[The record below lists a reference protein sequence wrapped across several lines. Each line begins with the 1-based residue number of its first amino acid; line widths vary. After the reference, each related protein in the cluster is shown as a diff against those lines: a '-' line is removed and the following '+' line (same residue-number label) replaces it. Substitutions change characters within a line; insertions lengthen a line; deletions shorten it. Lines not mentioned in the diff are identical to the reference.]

1 MSGRSVRRGSMLVSA
16 AVAGVVALSGCST
29 DETAAPTSAP
39 QVDEETTTITTT
51 TTVEDGSESADTPNP
66 DVDDNDTDGGSS
78 APTQEEAFEEAVADL
93 NSMEGGNGSGWTV
106 TGNTNWDTTSE
117 LTFASAVQN
126 EITHSTT
133 SGAVLLFH
141 KGEYVGTAGGPQTIN
156 SVEGDGKTVTV
167 NFFDVNKMI
176 EDGGAFAFKDQYN
189 APVTYSWD
197 GVEVAQE
204 GEIPKAEGN

>member
-51 TTVEDGSESADTPNP
+51 TTVEDDSESADTPNP

-78 APTQEEAFEEAVADL
+78 APIQEESFEEAVADL

-106 TGNTNWDTTSE
+106 TDNTNWDTTSE

-126 EITHSTT
+126 EITTQLPLVQCCCFIRASTW
-133 SGAVLLFH
+133 V
-141 KGEYVGTAGGPQTIN
+141 P
-156 SVEGDGKTVTV
+156 
-167 NFFDVNKMI
+167 
-176 EDGGAFAFKDQYN
+176 
-189 APVTYSWD
+189 PVVRGQSTRS
-197 GVEVAQE
+197 
-204 GEIPKAEGN
+204 KAMAKL

>member
-1 MSGRSVRRGSMLVSA
+1 MSGHSVRRGSMLVSA

-29 DETAAPTSAP
+29 DETAAPTSAS
-39 QVDEETTTITTT
+39 QVDQETTTITTT
-51 TTVEDGSESADTPNP
+51 TTVEDDSESADIPNP
-66 DVDDNDTDGGSS
+66 DVDDNDSDGGSS
-78 APTQEEAFEEAVADL
+78 APIQEEAFEEAVADL

-106 TGNTNWDTTSE
+106 TDDTNWDTTSE
-117 LTFASAVQN
+117 LTFTSAVQN

-133 SGAVLLFH
+133 AGAVLLFH

-197 GVEVAQE
+197 GSEVAQE